1 MRMRPNRLQQGDTV
15 AVIAPSSP
23 PNLENL
29 KRALPFLE
37 ELGLKVK
44 MGKHVENVYGYLA
57 GTDDERLEDLHNALR
72 DPEVKGIIC
81 AGGGFGAAR
90 YAERIDAELMKENP
104 KVLWGYSDIT
114 ILHTVFGKFADVVT
128 FHGPMLA
135 SDVGTDNFQ
144 ELSRN
149 QFYQL
154 FGPKELHYT
163 EDIAPLHVWHGG
175 VAEGM
180 IVGGNLS
187 LLVNS
192 LGTEYEIDTKGK
204 LLFIEDIDE
213 EPYRVDGLLNQLRQ
227 AGKLDDAAGIVV
239 GDFAKAEPK
248 KRKTSLTLD
257 QVLEHYVG
265 RLEKPVVSGFKIGHC
280 EPHFAIPL
288 GVEAKLD
295 ADAKTLTL
303 QPGVQ

>member
-1 MRMRPNRLQQGDTV
+1 MRIRPKRLQRGDTV

-44 MGKHVENVYGYLA
+44 MGKSVERVHGYLA
-57 GTDDERLEDLHNALR
+57 GTDEERLADLHEALQ

-90 YAERIDAELMKENP
+90 YAEQINTEFMTKHP
-104 KVLWGYSDIT
+104 KILWGYSDIT
-114 ILHTVFGKFADVVT
+114 ILHTVFGKFSNSVT

-135 SDVGTDNFQ
+135 SDVGTDNFH
-144 ELSRN
+144 ELSSR
-149 QFYQL
+149 QFNQL
-154 FGPKELHYT
+154 FEPIELQYT
-163 EDIAPLHVWHGG
+163 EEIAPLTTLTGG
-175 VAEGM
+175 VARGE

-192 LGTEYEIDTKGK
+192 LGTSYEIDTKGK
-204 LLFIEDIDE
+204 LLLVEDVDE

-227 AGKLDDAAGIVV
+227 AGKLKDAAGIVV
-239 GDFAKAEPK
+239 GDFARAEPV
-248 KRKTSLTLD
+248 KRKVSLTLD
-257 QVLEHYVG
+257 EVLQHYLG
-265 RLEKPVVSGFKIGHC
+265 NLEKPVVSGFKIGHC

-288 GVEAKLD
+288 GVDAVLD
-295 ADAKTLTL
+295 ADSKTLTL
-303 QPGVQ
+303 QAGVE

>member
-1 MRMRPNRLQQGDTV
+1 MRIIPKRIQRGDTV

-44 MGKHVENVYGYLA
+44 MGKSVERVHGYLA
-57 GTDDERLEDLHNALR
+57 GTDEERLADLHEALQ

-90 YAERIDAELMKENP
+90 YAEQINTEFMTKHP
-104 KVLWGYSDIT
+104 KILWGYSDIT
-114 ILHTVFGKFADVVT
+114 ILHTVFGKFSNSVT

-135 SDVGTDNFQ
+135 SDVGTDNFH
-144 ELSRN
+144 ELSRR
-149 QFYQL
+149 QFNQL
-154 FGPKELHYT
+154 FEPIELQYT
-163 EDIAPLHVWHGG
+163 EEIAPLTTLTGG
-175 VAEGM
+175 IATGE

-192 LGTEYEIDTKGK
+192 LGTSYEIDTKGK
-204 LLFIEDIDE
+204 LLLVEDVDE

-227 AGKLDDAAGIVV
+227 AGKLKDAAGIVV
-239 GDFAKAEPK
+239 GDFARAEPV
-248 KRKTSLTLD
+248 KRKVSLTLD
-257 QVLEHYVG
+257 EVIQHYLG
-265 RLEKPVVSGFKIGHC
+265 NLEKPVVSGFKIGHC

-288 GVEAKLD
+288 GVDAVLD

-303 QPGVQ
+303 QAGVE

>member
-1 MRMRPNRLQQGDTV
+1 MRIRPKRLQRGDTV

-44 MGKHVENVYGYLA
+44 MGKSVEKVYGYLA
-57 GTDDERLEDLHNALR
+57 GTDEERLADLHDALR

-90 YAERIDAELMKENP
+90 YAERIEVKFMAKHP

-114 ILHTVFGKFADVVT
+114 ILHTVFGKFSNVVT

-135 SDVGTDNFQ
+135 SDVGTDQFHEVSRRQFQ
-144 ELSRN
+144 
-149 QFYQL
+149 QL
-154 FGPKELHYT
+154 FEPTELHYT
-163 EDIAPLHVWHGG
+163 EEIAPLTTLTGG
-175 VAEGM
+175 VAAGEL
-180 IVGGNLS
+180 VGGNLS

-192 LGTEYEIDTKGK
+192 LGTPFEINTKGK
-204 LLFIEDIDE
+204 LLFFEDVDE
-213 EPYRVDGLLNQLRQ
+213 EPYRIDGLLNQLRQ
-227 AGKLDDAAGIVV
+227 AGKLDDAVGIVV
-239 GDFAKAEPK
+239 GDFARAEPV
-248 KRKTSLTLD
+248 KRKVSLTLEE
-257 QVLEHYVG
+257 VIEHYVG
-265 RLEKPVVSGFKIGHC
+265 NLEKPVVSGFKIGHC

-288 GVEAKLD
+288 GVDATLD
-295 ADAKTLTL
+295 ADAKTLTV
-303 QPGVQ
+303 QAGVE